1 MKRKILVFACVFV
14 FAALAFCGCGS
25 SSEIEEEI
33 NPGEFSYEMLDI
45 SIVVDEIYDSLE
57 ISEYTKES
65 VIKATDETFI
75 EEQYYLD
82 LKNVISYDIR
92 YAKGNYG
99 AADVAVI
106 RVKEGKAG
114 EVMDSLENRKDDRIT
129 EFRNYDVYDSYD
141 IAFNAEIY
149 QEGELVVMLMLSE
162 DDKAKAKSIV
172 NNYIP

>member
-1 MKRKILVFACVFV
+1 MKKRIFVFLSVFV
-14 FAALAFCGCGS
+14 FAIFALCGCGKE
-25 SSEIEEEI
+25 SEGESEI
-33 NPGEFSYEMLDI
+33 NPGEFSYDMLNV
-45 SIVVDEIYDSLE
+45 SIVADEIYNSLE
-57 ISEYTKES
+57 ISEYTQKS
-65 VIKATDETFI
+65 VVKATDKTFI

-82 LKNVISYDIR
+82 LKNVVSYDIR
-92 YAKGNYG
+92 YAEGNYG

-114 EVMDSLENRKDDRIT
+114 EVMDSLEKRKDDRIT

-162 DDKAKAKSIV
+162 DDKAKAKEII
-172 NNYIP
+172 NKYIP